1 LTRRAKQVKEISGE
15 GPKRGATAMIAE
27 FTVVPLD
34 KGAHLSKWV
43 APIIEIV
50 AESGVSYQF
59 TAMGTILE
67 GEWDEVMGVVRR
79 CHERMREVSERVVT
93 SVKIDDHAGRSGR
106 MQGKVESVERDLGRE
121 LSKD

>member
-1 LTRRAKQVKEISGE
+1 
-15 GPKRGATAMIAE
+15 MIAE

-43 APIIEIV
+43 APILEIV

-67 GEWDEVMGVVRR
+67 GDWDEVMSVVRR
-79 CHERMREVSERVVT
+79 CHERMREISERVIT
-93 SVKIDDHAGRSGR
+93 TVKIDDHAGHSGR
-106 MQGKVESVERDLGRE
+106 MRGKVESVERELGRE